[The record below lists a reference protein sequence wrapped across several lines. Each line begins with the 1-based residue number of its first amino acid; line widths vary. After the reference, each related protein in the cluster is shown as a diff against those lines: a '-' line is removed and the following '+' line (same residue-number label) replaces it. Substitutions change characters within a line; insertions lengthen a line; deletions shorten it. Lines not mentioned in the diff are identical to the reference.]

1 MFDTSFGL
9 PVHILILHAAVI
21 GVPLAALATVAV
33 AVRPAWLPRWGW
45 WVVGLD
51 AVILLVVF
59 VTRQSGEE
67 FLDRLFPDPAGR
79 SDDLNTHI
87 ERGEDMLWYAIA
99 LFAVALILVLVA
111 RQQTRA
117 RTAGRPLPA
126 FAVPTVAV
134 LAVAAAVLA
143 TIQVVRVG
151 HSGSSAV
158 WEDVVKST
166 DAQSAPR

>member
-1 MFDTSFGL
+1 MFDTSLGL
-9 PVHILILHAAVI
+9 PTHILILHAAVI

-33 AVRPAWLPRWGW
+33 AVRPGWLPRWGW

-51 AVILLVVF
+51 GVILLVV
-59 VTRQSGEE
+59 VITRQSGEE
-67 FLDRLFPDPAGR
+67 FLNRVFPDPESR
-79 SDDLNTHI
+79 SDDLKTHI
-87 ERGEDMLWYAIA
+87 ERGDDMLWYAIA
-99 LFAVALILVLVA
+99 LFVVAVVLVLVA
-111 RQQTRA
+111 RQQRRGA
-117 RTAGRPLPA
+117 TAGKPLPA

-143 TIQVVRVG
+143 TIQVVLVG

-158 WEDVVKST
+158 WKEVVKST

>member
-1 MFDTSFGL
+1 MFDTFSGL
-9 PVHILILHAAVI
+9 PTHILILHAAVI

-33 AVRPAWLPRWGW
+33 AVRPGWLPRWGW

-51 AVILLVVF
+51 GLILVVVI
-59 VTRQSGEE
+59 VTRQSGQE
-67 FLDRLFPDPAGR
+67 FLDRLFPDPETR
-79 SDDLNTHI
+79 SDDLKTHI
-87 ERGEDMLWYAIA
+87 QRGEDMLWYAIA
-99 LFAVALILVLVA
+99 LFVVAVILVLVA
-111 RQQTRA
+111 RQRNRA
-117 RTAGRPLPA
+117 AAAGKPLPA
-126 FAVPTVAV
+126 FAVPSVAV

>member
-21 GVPLAALATVAV
+21 GVPVAALATIAV
-33 AVRPAWLPRWGW
+33 AVRPALLPRWGW

-51 AVILLVVF
+51 ALILLVVI
-59 VTRQSGEE
+59 VTRQSGQE
-67 FLDRLFPDPAGR
+67 FLDRLFPDPESR
-79 SDDLNTHI
+79 SDDLKTHI

-99 LFAVALILVLVA
+99 LFVVAVILVLVA
-111 RQQTRA
+111 RRQQQSTA
-117 RTAGRPLPA
+117 AGRPLPA

-143 TIQVVRVG
+143 TIQVVLVG

>member
-33 AVRPAWLPRWGW
+33 AVRPGWLPRWGW

-51 AVILLVVF
+51 GVILLVVL
-59 VTRQSGEE
+59 VTRQSGQE
-67 FLDRLFPDPAGR
+67 FLDRLFPDPESR
-79 SDDLNTHI
+79 SDQLKTHI
-87 ERGEDMLWYAIA
+87 QRGEDMLWYAIA
-99 LFAVALILVLVA
+99 LFVVAVILVLVA
-111 RQQTRA
+111 RRQNRA
-117 RTAGRPLPA
+117 AAAEKPLPA
-126 FAVPTVAV
+126 FAVPSVAV

-166 DAQSAPR
+166 DSQSAPR